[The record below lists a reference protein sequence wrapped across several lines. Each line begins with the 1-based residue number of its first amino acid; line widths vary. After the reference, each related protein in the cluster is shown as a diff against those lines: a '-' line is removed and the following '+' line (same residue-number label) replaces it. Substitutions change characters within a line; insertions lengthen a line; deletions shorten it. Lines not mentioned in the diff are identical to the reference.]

1 MPTNLLSLPPELLLL
16 VATCLPPSKILLL
29 RLVNKHLC
37 AAIEKAFKA
46 ICCTE
51 VTVSLTCSG
60 LRSLVRFSRSSLA
73 AHVKVLLLKIDGV
86 YTHLQIKSVR
96 VQILPQRCPCSS
108 SQTPWYFVSGRQ
120 VRPQGYCDRRSQ
132 KSKGPKMAVMGNI
145 KHVFTKSLLPA
156 AAASGIAISTL
167 HLDVQDSSLYDY
179 DTHAHN
185 PLISWLQESCAV
197 SSAMTCFILLRHH
210 YFKDKNR
217 TL

>member
-1 MPTNLLSLPPELLLL
+1 MEVARFRYLRRPGDDTTSHSHSLSNLDHLTIPFQLQPFQNRFHHHTSSSVSEQPTMPTNLLSLPPELLLL

-108 SQTPWYFVSGRQ
+108 SQTP
-120 VRPQGYCDRRSQ
+120 
-132 KSKGPKMAVMGNI
+132 
-145 KHVFTKSLLPA
+145 
-156 AAASGIAISTL
+156 
-167 HLDVQDSSLYDY
+167 
-179 DTHAHN
+179 
-185 PLISWLQESCAV
+185 
-197 SSAMTCFILLRHH
+197 
-210 YFKDKNR
+210 
-217 TL
+217 